1 MLTNNKKLKKINS
14 CDLDLNYNQAAKN
27 KVGVQVT
34 AGERAT
40 EAAEVMRKINQ
51 IGNDIFIHR
60 S

>member
-27 KVGVQVT
+27 KIGVQVT

-40 EAAEVMRKINQ
+40 EVMRKIN
-51 IGNDIFIHR
+51 
-60 S
+60 